1 MANPATISKAL
12 KSIDA
17 ELAKLRQRRVEI
29 LLRPL
34 HRERRWLQAR
44 IEKINQVIV
53 RALGKLRGDA
63 KPAKRPAAKA
73 RGKRRRIR
81 RSADELKKVALGVVE
96 FVKSKGRAGVTA
108 GEIKAV
114 FGNLIPSPSQFVK
127 RVWRGTAS
135 PKRTR
140 QASTILRFV
149 NAADAGVSSNC
160 NRQAI

>member
-1 MANPATISKAL
+1 MANLATISKAL

-34 HRERRWLQAR
+34 DRERRWLQAR

-53 RALGKLRGDA
+53 RALGKLRGDT
-63 KPAKRPAAKA
+63 KPAKELAAKA

-108 GEIKAV
+108 GGDQSGIWKSHSKPVAV
-114 FGNLIPSPSQFVK
+114 RK
-127 RVWRGTAS
+127 KVWRGAAS

-149 NAADAGVSSNC
+149 NAADAGMSSNC